1 MKKILIF
8 CGILT
13 LMFSAC
19 YEDEGN
25 YTYDES
31 ITDISVKLNETY
43 GLKKA
48 DDVMSYTI
56 TPEIK
61 TGDGDKS
68 YLMDYEHL

>member
-1 MKKILIF
+1 MKKTLLF
-8 CGILT
+8 CGIAAVVL
-13 LMFSAC
+13 SAC

-31 ITDISVKLNETY
+31 IADISVKLNETY
-43 GLKKA
+43 GIKKT

-61 TGDGDKS
+61 TADGDMS
-68 YLMDYEHL
+68 YLK